1 MYPILIEF
9 GFFKIFTYG
18 LLVATGFL
26 VAILLASSRAEKEG
40 LDSQKVLDLCFYVM
54 VSALLGARLLYVV
67 VEYRYFL
74 AFPLEIFM
82 FWKGGLVFYGGLILG
97 VLISLLYL
105 KRNQMPMWKTADL
118 LAPSIA
124 LGQSIGRW
132 GCFFA
137 GCCYGKKT
145 DVAWG
150 ITFTDPRSLAP
161 LEISLH
167 PTQVYLSLNA
177 VFIFIFLMW
186 LCKRKVFDGQILW
199 SYGILYSIGRFLIEY
214 FRGDDRGFPVEQVL
228 STSQFVG
235 VFVFSF
241 SVAHSCCVFFRVV
254 FMCGWLF
261 SLCVCVFVCC
271 SLFSLC

>member
-54 VSALLGARLLYVV
+54 VSALLGARLLYVI

-74 AFPLEIFM
+74 DSPLEIFK

-97 VLISLLYL
+97 VLISLWYL

-124 LGQSIGRW
+124 LGQLIGRW

-150 ITFTDPRSLAP
+150 VTFTDPRSLAP

-186 LCKRKVFDGQILW
+186 LSKRKVFDGQILW

-214 FRGDDRGFPVEQVL
+214 FRGDDRGFPVEQVF

-241 SVAHSCCVFFRVV
+241 SAFMLLTLYRNSLRSHS
-254 FMCGWLF
+254 
-261 SLCVCVFVCC
+261 S
-271 SLFSLC
+271 

>member
-54 VSALLGARLLYVV
+54 VSALLGARLLYVI

-74 AFPLEIFM
+74 DSPLEIFK
-82 FWKGGLVFYGGLILG
+82 FWIGGLVFYGGLILG
-97 VLISLLYL
+97 VLISLWYL

-150 ITFTDPRSLAP
+150 VTFTDPRSLTP

-186 LCKRKVFDGQILW
+186 LSKRKVFDGQILW

-241 SVAHSCCVFFRVV
+241 SVFMLLTLYRKSLRSHS
-254 FMCGWLF
+254 
-261 SLCVCVFVCC
+261 S
-271 SLFSLC
+271 

>member
-1 MYPILIEF
+1 MFPILIEF

-54 VSALLGARLLYVV
+54 VSALLGARLLYVI

-74 AFPLEIFM
+74 DSPLEIFK

-97 VLISLLYL
+97 VLISLWYL

-124 LGQSIGRW
+124 LGQLIGRW

-186 LCKRKVFDGQILW
+186 LSKRKVFDGQILW
-199 SYGILYSIGRFLIEY
+199 SYGILYSVGRFLIEY

-241 SVAHSCCVFFRVV
+241 SAFMLLTLYRKSLRSHS
-254 FMCGWLF
+254 
-261 SLCVCVFVCC
+261 S
-271 SLFSLC
+271 

>member
-18 LLVATGFL
+18 LLVATSFL

-54 VSALLGARLLYVV
+54 VSALLGARLLYVI

-74 AFPLEIFM
+74 DSPLEIFK

-97 VLISLLYL
+97 VLISLWYL

-124 LGQSIGRW
+124 LGQLIGRW

-186 LCKRKVFDGQILW
+186 LSKRKVFDGQILW

-235 VFVFSF
+235 VFIFILSAVMLLTLYRKNLRRHAS
-241 SVAHSCCVFFRVV
+241 
-254 FMCGWLF
+254 
-261 SLCVCVFVCC
+261 
-271 SLFSLC
+271 

>member
-1 MYPILIEF
+1 MFPILIEF

-54 VSALLGARLLYVV
+54 VSALLGARLLYVI

-74 AFPLEIFM
+74 DSPLEIFK

-97 VLISLLYL
+97 VLISLWYL

-186 LCKRKVFDGQILW
+186 LSKRKVFDGQILW

-241 SVAHSCCVFFRVV
+241 SAFMLLTLYRKSLSSHS
-254 FMCGWLF
+254 
-261 SLCVCVFVCC
+261 S
-271 SLFSLC
+271 

>member
-54 VSALLGARLLYVV
+54 VSALLGARLLYVI

-74 AFPLEIFM
+74 DSPLEIFK

-97 VLISLLYL
+97 VLISLWYL
-105 KRNQMPMWKTADL
+105 KHNQMPMWKTADL

-124 LGQSIGRW
+124 LGQLIGRW

-177 VFIFIFLMW
+177 VFIFMFLMW
-186 LCKRKVFDGQILW
+186 LSKRKVFDGQILW

-241 SVAHSCCVFFRVV
+241 SVFMLLTLYRKSLRSHS
-254 FMCGWLF
+254 
-261 SLCVCVFVCC
+261 S
-271 SLFSLC
+271 

>member
-40 LDSQKVLDLCFYVM
+40 LDSQKVLDLCFYAM
-54 VSALLGARLLYVV
+54 VSALLGARLLYVI

-74 AFPLEIFM
+74 DSPLEIFK

-97 VLISLLYL
+97 VLISLWYL

-124 LGQSIGRW
+124 LGQLIGRW

-186 LCKRKVFDGQILW
+186 LSKRKVFDGQILW

-241 SVAHSCCVFFRVV
+241 SAFMLLTLYRKSLRSHS
-254 FMCGWLF
+254 
-261 SLCVCVFVCC
+261 S
-271 SLFSLC
+271 

>member
-54 VSALLGARLLYVV
+54 VSALLGARLLYVI

-74 AFPLEIFM
+74 DSPLEIFK

-97 VLISLLYL
+97 VLISLWYL

-150 ITFTDPRSLAP
+150 ITFIDPRSLAP
-161 LEISLH
+161 YGISLH

-177 VFIFIFLMW
+177 VFIFMFLMW
-186 LCKRKVFDGQILW
+186 LSKRKVFDGQILW

-241 SVAHSCCVFFRVV
+241 SAFMLLTLYRNSLRSHS
-254 FMCGWLF
+254 
-261 SLCVCVFVCC
+261 S
-271 SLFSLC
+271 

>member
-26 VAILLASSRAEKEG
+26 VAILLASSRAEKER

-54 VSALLGARLLYVV
+54 VSALLGARLLYVI

-74 AFPLEIFM
+74 DSPLEIFK

-97 VLISLLYL
+97 VLISLWYL

-124 LGQSIGRW
+124 LGQLIGRW

-177 VFIFIFLMW
+177 VFIFMFLMW
-186 LCKRKVFDGQILW
+186 LSKRKVFDGQILW

-214 FRGDDRGFPVEQVL
+214 FRGDDRGFPVEQVF

-235 VFVFSF
+235 IFVFSF
-241 SVAHSCCVFFRVV
+241 SAFMLLTLYRNSLRSHS
-254 FMCGWLF
+254 
-261 SLCVCVFVCC
+261 S
-271 SLFSLC
+271 

>member
-18 LLVATGFL
+18 LLVATSFL
-26 VAILLASSRAEKEG
+26 VAILLASSRAEKKG

-74 AFPLEIFM
+74 ASPLEIFK

-132 GCFFA
+132 RCFFA

-186 LCKRKVFDGQILW
+186 LSKRKVFDGQILW
-199 SYGILYSIGRFLIEY
+199 SYGILYSIGRFVIEY

-235 VFVFSF
+235 VFIFSF
-241 SVAHSCCVFFRVV
+241 SA
-254 FMCGWLF
+254 FMLLTLYRK
-261 SLCVCVFVCC
+261 SLR
-271 SLFSLC
+271 SHPS

>member
-54 VSALLGARLLYVV
+54 VSALLGARLLYVI

-74 AFPLEIFM
+74 DSPLEIFK

-97 VLISLLYL
+97 VLISLWYL

-124 LGQSIGRW
+124 LGQLIGRW

-150 ITFTDPRSLAP
+150 ITFTDPRALAP

-186 LCKRKVFDGQILW
+186 LSKRKVFDGQILW
-199 SYGILYSIGRFLIEY
+199 SYGILYSVGRFLIEY

-241 SVAHSCCVFFRVV
+241 SAFMLLTLYRKSLRSHS
-254 FMCGWLF
+254 
-261 SLCVCVFVCC
+261 S
-271 SLFSLC
+271 

>member
-1 MYPILIEF
+1 MFPILIEF

-54 VSALLGARLLYVV
+54 VSALLGARLLYVI

-74 AFPLEIFM
+74 DSPLEIFK

-97 VLISLLYL
+97 VLISLWYL

-161 LEISLH
+161 FEISLH

-186 LCKRKVFDGQILW
+186 LSKRKVFDGQILW

-241 SVAHSCCVFFRVV
+241 SAFMLLTLYRKSLRSHS
-254 FMCGWLF
+254 
-261 SLCVCVFVCC
+261 S
-271 SLFSLC
+271 

>member
-54 VSALLGARLLYVV
+54 VSALLGARLLYVI

-74 AFPLEIFM
+74 DSPLEIFK

-97 VLISLLYL
+97 VLISLWYL

-161 LEISLH
+161 FGISLH

-186 LCKRKVFDGQILW
+186 LGKRKVFDGQILW

-235 VFVFSF
+235 VFIFSF
-241 SVAHSCCVFFRVV
+241 SVFMLLTLYRKSLRSHS
-254 FMCGWLF
+254 
-261 SLCVCVFVCC
+261 S
-271 SLFSLC
+271 

>member
-54 VSALLGARLLYVV
+54 VSALLGARLLYVI

-74 AFPLEIFM
+74 DSPLEIFK

-97 VLISLLYL
+97 VLISLWYL

-124 LGQSIGRW
+124 LGQLIGRW

-177 VFIFIFLMW
+177 VFIFMFLMW
-186 LCKRKVFDGQILW
+186 LSKRKVFDGQILW
-199 SYGILYSIGRFLIEY
+199 AYGILYSIGRFLIEY

-241 SVAHSCCVFFRVV
+241 SAFMLLTLYRKSLRSHS
-254 FMCGWLF
+254 
-261 SLCVCVFVCC
+261 S
-271 SLFSLC
+271 

>member
-26 VAILLASSRAEKEG
+26 VAILLASSRAAKEG

-54 VSALLGARLLYVV
+54 VSALLGARLLYVI

-74 AFPLEIFM
+74 DSPLEIFK

-97 VLISLLYL
+97 VLISLWYL

-124 LGQSIGRW
+124 LGQLIGRW

-177 VFIFIFLMW
+177 VFIFMFLMW
-186 LCKRKVFDGQILW
+186 LSKRKVFDGQILW
-199 SYGILYSIGRFLIEY
+199 AYGILYSIGRFLIEY

-241 SVAHSCCVFFRVV
+241 SAFMLLTLYRKSLRSHS
-254 FMCGWLF
+254 
-261 SLCVCVFVCC
+261 S
-271 SLFSLC
+271 

>member
-54 VSALLGARLLYVV
+54 VSALLGARLLYVI

-74 AFPLEIFM
+74 DSPLEIFK

-97 VLISLLYL
+97 VLISLWYL

-161 LEISLH
+161 FGISLH

-186 LCKRKVFDGQILW
+186 LSKRKVFDGQILW

-241 SVAHSCCVFFRVV
+241 SAFMLLTLYRKSLRSHS
-254 FMCGWLF
+254 
-261 SLCVCVFVCC
+261 S
-271 SLFSLC
+271 

>member
-54 VSALLGARLLYVV
+54 VSALLGARLLYVI

-74 AFPLEIFM
+74 DSPLEIFK

-97 VLISLLYL
+97 VLISLWYL

-150 ITFTDPRSLAP
+150 NTFTDPRSLAP

-167 PTQVYLSLNA
+167 PTQIYLSLNA

-186 LCKRKVFDGQILW
+186 LSKRKVFDGQILW

-241 SVAHSCCVFFRVV
+241 SAFMLLTLYRNSLRSHS
-254 FMCGWLF
+254 
-261 SLCVCVFVCC
+261 S
-271 SLFSLC
+271 

>member
-54 VSALLGARLLYVV
+54 VSALLGARLLYVI

-74 AFPLEIFM
+74 DSPLEIFK

-97 VLISLLYL
+97 VLISLWYL

-124 LGQSIGRW
+124 LGQLIGRW

-186 LCKRKVFDGQILW
+186 LSKRKVFDGQILW

-235 VFVFSF
+235 VFIFSF
-241 SVAHSCCVFFRVV
+241 SAFMLLTLYRNSLRSHS
-254 FMCGWLF
+254 
-261 SLCVCVFVCC
+261 S
-271 SLFSLC
+271 

>member
-54 VSALLGARLLYVV
+54 VSALLGARLLYVI

-74 AFPLEIFM
+74 DSPLEIFK

-97 VLISLLYL
+97 VLISLWYL

-124 LGQSIGRW
+124 LGQLIGRW

-186 LCKRKVFDGQILW
+186 LSKRKVFDGQILW

-228 STSQFVG
+228 STSKFVG

-241 SVAHSCCVFFRVV
+241 SAFMLLTLYRKSLRSHS
-254 FMCGWLF
+254 
-261 SLCVCVFVCC
+261 S
-271 SLFSLC
+271 